1 MKYLA
6 KLLYVILGI
15 IIAVCVFILICGLN
29 PNISLSLKG
38 VVDDVAEKKRIMA
51 EQKAIENSSTDAQA
65 EIPLEVES
73 VEKDGEDAALVAEPE
88 YNNDLTYQDYVDMW
102 DDSVVNR
109 NYINN
114 PDYQEFIDAFVSPYE
129 DSDDDYP
136 ADRSDMQLPQPQ
148 IIDIEDEEKA
158 KEIIDE
164 LDYGNT
170 GEGLEFDQLFY
181 PYYHML
187 NNRGQALY
195 RQIYANAL
203 AQKQRFAP
211 VLADAKNNEIKSA
224 FCCVLDDHPE
234 IFWVDISFYTQYD
247 YQGNVIEF
255 DFRFYRNFNDIQFA
269 RVRFDKMANNLIE
282 GAKDLKTDYEKELYV
297 HDVIVDKLSY
307 QHNSLDQSA
316 YSSVVEDYTVCAGY
330 ARCFQYLMQL
340 LGVPAYNCCGWGG
353 GEPHAWNIVK
363 LEDGF
368 HNVDCT
374 WDDSNSNYNYFNLSD
389 AENKN
394 HRRMDFSVYLP
405 KCVSSKHK
413 PSFKTEEA
421 GVPGIDDGTG
431 PEAKYY
437 VTITESDVRPYYYII
452 DFDGNVTKANN

>member
-51 EQKAIENSSTDAQA
+51 EQKAIENSSTEAQA

-73 VEKDGEDAALVAEPE
+73 VEKDGEDVALEAEPE

-109 NYINN
+109 NYLNN

-282 GAKDLKTDYEKELYV
+282 GAKDLKTDYEKELYI